1 MAKKPYNIP
10 AQITEEDRRKA
21 REEIARSE
29 RERTSDSDIPASD
42 KMSLEKMLRPRT
54 GRDMLEDASVRNK
67 KVPSREETEALRRE
81 TMEQYE
87 KDVGES
93 VGSADS
99 STGFKRGGLVR
110 GSVRGGGVAL
120 RGLGKGKVY

>member
-21 REEIARSE
+21 REEMARSE
-29 RERTSDSDIPASD
+29 RERTSDSDIPTSD

-67 KVPSREETEALRRE
+67 KMPSREETEALRRE

-93 VGSADS
+93 VGSGDS
-99 STGFKRGGLVR
+99 ATGFKRGGLVR